1 MKPKTLGWI
10 GGFASGYL
18 LSQLFH
24 FGWLE
29 SLGSSIAAG
38 FFFGTLLDLIL
49 GVSDLD

>member
-24 FGWLE
+24 LGWLE
-29 SLGSSIAAG
+29 ALGLSFAG
-38 FFFGTLLDLIL
+38 GFLFGTLLDLIL
-49 GVSDLD
+49 GGPDLD